1 MLRGATPMTNA
12 PTTHVSLLVRL
23 RDLRDAEAWSEFV
36 EIYGPVV
43 YDYGRRHGLQD
54 ADAADL
60 TQEVLRA
67 AAASMGEFRYDPRRG
82 SFRSWLF
89 TVARTKRI
97 NLVARQARN
106 PLPSGDTQTN
116 QRLAEVPANGGE
128 QDEETDWDCAFKRR
142 LLDWAISQV
151 RGEVNETTLQA
162 FWRTAVVGTAPKT
175 VSEELGMSVGAIYAA
190 RSRVLARLRELID
203 QARCNPL
210 DA

>member
-1 MLRGATPMTNA
+1 
-12 PTTHVSLLVRL
+12 
-23 RDLRDAEAWSEFV
+23 V

-67 AAASMGEFRYDPRRG
+67 TAGAMSEFRYDPERG

-106 PLPSGDTQTN
+106 PLPSRDTETN
-116 QRLAEVPANGGE
+116 QRLNEVRANGG
-128 QDEETDWDCAFKRR
+128 DPNEETDWDRALERR
-142 LLDWAISQV
+142 LLDWAISRV
-151 RGEVNETTLQA
+151 RGEVTETTLQA
-162 FWRTAVVGTAPKT
+162 FWRTAVAGTGPKT
-175 VSEELGMSVGAIYAA
+175 VAEELGMSVGAVYAA

-203 QARCNPL
+203 QARCDPL